1 LTPCLPLG
9 ASWTPAPIHPDIE
22 IADDA
27 ARQMDTVSLLVQI
40 YGSDDLFIQVSR
52 FKMGPLPRHVQALS
66 FLLTQEFRTM
76 LASRLLAITD
86 YNTDKDVRVH
96 PELQFILIYLTRPS
110 FAFSIITWSCS
121 NCDSARL
128 VCTSARSCYRTC
140 PNHDASTPTSTRR
153 YRLRHPQVLCFCV
166 EPPLPPGVLLTRSY
180 HNAETGEALLDTTII
195 SPMFWPT
202 LREDELTLPAPIQRF
217 ALLPVGHVPPTSTA
231 RSYLWLSP
239 QLDGKLR
246 KGVSGRQGFA
256 QALLAACARYR

>member
-1 LTPCLPLG
+1 
-9 ASWTPAPIHPDIE
+9 
-22 IADDA
+22 
-27 ARQMDTVSLLVQI
+27 MDTVSLLVQI

-52 FKMGPLPRHVQALS
+52 FKMGPLTQHVQALS
-66 FLLTQEFRTM
+66 FLRTQEFRTM

-96 PELQFILIYLTRPS
+96 PELQFGLICLTRPS
-110 FAFSIITWSCS
+110 FATSSIITWSCS

-128 VCTSARSCYRTC
+128 VCTNARSCYRTC
-140 PNHDASTPTSTRR
+140 PNHDALTPTSTRQ
-153 YRLRHPQVLCFCV
+153 YRLRHPQVLLASSS
-166 EPPLPPGVLLTRSY
+166 PSPSGRPAHALRSY

-217 ALLPVGHVPPTSTA
+217 AFLPVGHVPPTSTA
-231 RSYLWLSP
+231 RSYLRLSP

-246 KGVSGRQGFA
+246 KGVPGRQGFA